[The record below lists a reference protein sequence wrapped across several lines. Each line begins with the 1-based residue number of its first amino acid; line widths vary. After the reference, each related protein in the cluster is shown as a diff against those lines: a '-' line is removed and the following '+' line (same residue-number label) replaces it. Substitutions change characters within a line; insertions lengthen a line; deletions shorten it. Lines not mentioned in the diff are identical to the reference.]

1 MKQIKWLAL
10 FSAMMVGSAFAQQ
23 GGFVNPNMHM
33 GGFAGPTSAN
43 AINTVKQALN
53 AGVWADDTPVS
64 LTGYITSSLG
74 NEHYIFSDGSGEIR
88 VEIDNDDWRGIQA
101 TPKTKLT
108 IVGELDRKISGM
120 KVDVDA
126 VFLAQ

>member
-23 GGFVNPNMHM
+23 GGFVNQNMQM